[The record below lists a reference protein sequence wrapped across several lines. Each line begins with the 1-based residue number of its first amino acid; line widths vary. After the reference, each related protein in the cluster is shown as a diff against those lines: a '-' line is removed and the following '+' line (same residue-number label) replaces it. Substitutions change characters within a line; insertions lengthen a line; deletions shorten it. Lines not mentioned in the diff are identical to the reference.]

1 MTSTT
6 KKFNTSD
13 IITTTTDLYESIPI
27 TGSVVSGAYAE
38 PDQAN
43 SNVKSY
49 THGMFQSVYD
59 YPHLSSS
66 ANLLFDV
73 TAGFSGDSTLEAAAS
88 ASATAAVKTARTKKM
103 NMYNQMSQL
112 LVGYDTTGSHR
123 SFDQDGNLSSGT
135 KYNDVVFLAFSR
147 VFTKDSIQKGSY
159 TMKVGINSGYS
170 TSTAYSDYLVIDDTG
185 AATNHLVNS
194 PAGEYGI
201 LKVTGEYTSGT
212 LNTPSTSI
220 ESMAGLIYYDAGIVV
235 LSKEIFNAYHSSTN
249 TAGKIGSGSSS
260 DCEFGS
266 ASGTANSVLQ
276 DGTIDDFA
284 TAFRNRLINISFN
297 NTAELNSTIY
307 HCRVSGNDFNY
318 STNPTYLDNSKI
330 RVKENGTDAPVSYVT
345 GVGLYSENNELL
357 AVAKLSQPIKN
368 SLDKDF
374 TIKVRLDY

>member
-6 KKFNTSD
+6 KKFNASD
-13 IITTTTDLYESIPI
+13 ILTTTTDLYESIPI
-27 TGSVVSGAYAE
+27 TGSIVSGAYAE

-43 SNVKSY
+43 SNIKSY

-73 TAGFSGDSTLEAAAS
+73 TAGFSGDSTLEANAS

-123 SFDQDGNLSSGT
+123 SFDQDGDLAGGL
-135 KYNDVVFLAFSR
+135 KHDDVIFLAFSR
-147 VFTKDSIQKGSY
+147 VFTKDSIQKGSF
-159 TMKVGINSGYS
+159 TMKVGINAGYS
-170 TSTAYSDYLVIDDTG
+170 ASTAYSDYLVIQDTSTG
-185 AATNHLVNS
+185 YLVNS
-194 PAGEYGI
+194 PAGDYGI
-201 LKVTGEYTSGT
+201 LKVTFENTTGT
-212 LNTPSTSI
+212 ETAPDSAITAN
-220 ESMAGLIYYDAGIVV
+220 AGLIYYDAGIVV
-235 LSKEIFNAYHSSTN
+235 LSKEIFNAYDSSTN
-249 TAGKIGSGSSS
+249 TAGKIGSGASQ

-266 ASGTANSVLQ
+266 SSGRVNSVLQ

-284 TAFRNRLINISFN
+284 TAFRNRLINVSFN

-330 RVKENGTDAPVSYVT
+330 RVKVNGTDAPVSYVT